1 MELIINAI
9 FFAVNCSAL
18 CFLCIIVS
26 KWHSRMDDKL
36 NEVKEYTRR
45 VSRREDLVYMNQLY
59 WFKDKLI
66 EEEMYEE
73 VDRINKCIEDE
84 YNNLKNDINKD

>member
-1 MELIINAI
+1 
-9 FFAVNCSAL
+9 
-18 CFLCIIVS
+18 
-26 KWHSRMDDKL
+26 MDDKL

>member
-9 FFAVNCSAL
+9 FFTVNCFAL
-18 CFLCIIVS
+18 CFVCVIVS
-26 KWHSRMDDKL
+26 KWHRRMEDKL

-59 WFKDKLI
+59 WLKDMLI
-66 EEEMYEE
+66 KEERYEE